1 MILINLFFALFQ
13 PNLNISWEIIEKIH
27 FYHYLR
33 LVMIDY
39 HHYLSILL
47 IGYSKNFLLKLV
59 NLSEFAISSEH
70 IKLLEVYRLLSKF
83 LRNNNIPRK
92 ISFKI

>member
-1 MILINLFFALFQ
+1 
-13 PNLNISWEIIEKIH
+13 
-27 FYHYLR
+27 
-33 LVMIDY
+33 MIDY

-83 LRNNNIPRK
+83 LRNNNENLMNLAF
-92 ISFKI
+92 SFYFKYNCIYFLF

>member
-1 MILINLFFALFQ
+1 
-13 PNLNISWEIIEKIH
+13 
-27 FYHYLR
+27 
-33 LVMIDY
+33 MIDY

-83 LRNNNIPRK
+83 LRNNNENLMNLAF
-92 ISFKI
+92 SFYFKYNCNLNFENQAIFHLFTKKFY

>member
-1 MILINLFFALFQ
+1 
-13 PNLNISWEIIEKIH
+13 
-27 FYHYLR
+27 
-33 LVMIDY
+33 MIDY

-83 LRNNNIPRK
+83 LRNNNENLMNLAF
-92 ISFKI
+92 SFYSKYIYNAKFYFYSLHLR